1 MRKLIIIFLV
11 TGLAFAMH
19 VSFRTKVPETREE
32 LGQLLFFD
40 PILSVDKTI
49 SCASCHRPEYA
60 FADTA
65 AVSRGVFG
73 RTGTRNAP
81 TAMNVRLHATFFWD
95 GRVTSLE
102 EQALAPIE
110 NPDEMGLPVD
120 KAVERLKSDKSYS
133 IYFEKIFGTQPSRE
147 LLGAAI
153 AAFERSLE
161 TSDSPFD
168 RWKFSGDS
176 NAVSKEVKSGFALF
190 NGKGKCVKCHFGA
203 DLTANE
209 FRNIGLFDGK
219 QFNDSGRSI
228 ISGKK
233 EDLGKFKT
241 PTLRNVALTAPY
253 MHDGS
258 LKTLD
263 DVIEFY
269 DHTEKR
275 VPEPVNKDTI
285 LARPLDLTV
294 QEKAELKAFLISL
307 TDQRFVMSR

>member
-1 MRKLIIIFLV
+1 MQKLITIFLAAGI
-11 TGLAFAMH
+11 GLAMH
-19 VSFRTKVPETREE
+19 VSFRTKAPETREE

-40 PILSVDKTI
+40 PILSVDKSI

-60 FADTA
+60 FADTVA
-65 AVSRGVFG
+65 FSRGVYG
-73 RTGTRNAP
+73 RTGTRNTP
-81 TAMNVRLHATFFWD
+81 TAMNVRLHRTFFWD
-95 GRVTSLE
+95 GRATSLE

-110 NPDEMGLPVD
+110 NPDEMNLPVD
-120 KAVERLKSDKSYS
+120 KAVERLKKDKSYS
-133 IYFEKIFGTQPSRE
+133 TYFKKIFRTQPSRE
-147 LLGAAI
+147 ALGAAI

-176 NAVSKEVKSGFALF
+176 NAVSEEVKNGFAIF

-219 QFNDSGRSI
+219 QFNDSGRMI
-228 ISGKK
+228 ISGKI
-233 EDLGKFKT
+233 EDIGKFKT
-241 PTLRNVALTAPY
+241 PALRNIALTAPY

-263 DVIEFY
+263 DVIGFY
-269 DHTEKR
+269 DHTEKII
-275 VPEPVNKDTI
+275 PDPVNKDTI
-285 LARPLDLTV
+285 LASPLQLTL
-294 QEKAELKAFLISL
+294 QEKQELKAFLLAL
-307 TDQRFVMSR
+307 TDQRFAQKR